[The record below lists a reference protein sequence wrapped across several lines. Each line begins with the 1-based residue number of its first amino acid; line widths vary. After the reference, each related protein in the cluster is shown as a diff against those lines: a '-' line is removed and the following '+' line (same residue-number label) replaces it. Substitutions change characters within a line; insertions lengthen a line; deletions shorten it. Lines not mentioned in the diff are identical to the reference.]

1 MPVQRTT
8 KNGKPAYQYGD
19 NGAKYPYTPG
29 NAVSRTAAKK
39 KAIKQGLAIA
49 NRTGKPAHF

>member
-1 MPVQRTT
+1 MPIQRTT

-19 NGAKYPYTPG
+19 NGAKYTYKPG
-29 NAVSRTAAKK
+29 SPASRLAAKK